1 MKIKTHDLI
10 PVEDNKFLT
19 VIKTADTDKW
29 GRCPA
34 SQSLSYG
41 FRIRYAVETNTRN
54 PPCLGQ
60 LRPDRSKGPSAPEVT
75 PINLKMYYP
84 LDRINPT
91 AVITERRVNN
101 RFGSLDM
108 DREHPLWKQYED
120 CSNIFKVFLNNPIR

>member
-10 PVEDNKFLT
+10 PVEGDKFLT

-41 FRIRYAVETNTRN
+41 FRIQYAVEANTRT

-60 LRPDRSKGPSAPEVT
+60 LRPDRSRGIKAPEVT
-75 PINLKMYYP
+75 PINLRMYYP
-84 LDRINPT
+84 LDRTNPT
-91 AVITERRVNN
+91 AVITERRLNN
-101 RFGSLDM
+101 RFESLDV
-108 DREHPLWKQYED
+108 DREHPLWKQYEGY
-120 CSNIFKVFLNNPIR
+120 SNAFKVLLSSPIR